1 MKNLFLRNFGK
12 PRCFADPSLS
22 LRARLSMTGE
32 GKREGETRNAQLLVL
47 LTDRRQELLSQ
58 IRRSLAER
66 QEEFQSRDAPGSHG
80 WGAAPEGSLTLAV
93 VQQQEQQLAQIDA
106 AIGRHK
112 VGTYGRCVSCN
123 EEIALGRLRA
133 LPFAQR
139 CAECQEEWEQQ
150 KERPAS

>member
-1 MKNLFLRNFGK
+1 MVRRVKG
-12 PRCFADPSLS
+12 PESG
-22 LRARLSMTGE
+22 AR
-32 GKREGETRNAQLLVL
+32 KAQLLAL
-47 LTDRRQELLSQ
+47 LTDRRHELLSQ

-66 QEEFQSRDAPGSHG
+66 QEEFQFRDAPGSHG

-112 VGTYGRCVSCN
+112 VGTYGRCVSCH
-123 EEIALGRLRA
+123 EEVALARLRA

-139 CAECQEEWEQQ
+139 CAGCQEEWEEQ
-150 KERPAS
+150 KDRPAS

>member
-1 MKNLFLRNFGK
+1 MVQRVKG
-12 PRCFADPSLS
+12 
-22 LRARLSMTGE
+22 GE
-32 GKREGETRNAQLLVL
+32 PKARNAQLLVL

-66 QEEFQSRDAPGSHG
+66 QQEFQSRDAPGSHG

-93 VQQQEQQLAQIDA
+93 IQQQEQQLAQIDA

-123 EEIALGRLRA
+123 EDIALARLRA

-139 CAECQEEWEQQ
+139 CAGCQEEWERQR
-150 KERPAS
+150 ERPAS

>member
-1 MKNLFLRNFGK
+1 MVQWVKG
-12 PRCFADPSLS
+12 
-22 LRARLSMTGE
+22 
-32 GKREGETRNAQLLVL
+32 REGVTRNAQLLVL

-93 VQQQEQQLAQIDA
+93 VQQQEQLLTQIDA

-112 VGTYGRCVSCN
+112 VGTYGRCVSRSG
-123 EEIALGRLRA
+123 EVPLPRLTR
-133 LPFAQR
+133 
-139 CAECQEEWEQQ
+139 
-150 KERPAS
+150 